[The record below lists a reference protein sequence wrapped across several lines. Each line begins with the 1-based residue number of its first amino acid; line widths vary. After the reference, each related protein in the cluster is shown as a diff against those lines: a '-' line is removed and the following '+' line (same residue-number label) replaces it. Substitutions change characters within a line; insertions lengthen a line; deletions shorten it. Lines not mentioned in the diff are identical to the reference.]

1 MNHYTQLTEVQ
12 RYQIY
17 TMIKA
22 GYHQS
27 AIANELEVHK
37 STISREITRN
47 RGLRGYRPKQAH
59 QLSLSRRRNK
69 KPVRVV
75 ESHWSEIERLIKL
88 YWSPEQISHR
98 LFTEQGYC
106 ISPEWIYQYIYRDKA
121 HGGTL
126 YRYLRCQKQRK
137 KRYGHYDKRGTL
149 VNQTWI
155 DERPECVED
164 RERIG
169 DWEGDTIVGA
179 RHKGVLVSLVERKSR
194 YTVLGHSLSK
204 TMNEVGNQ
212 IIIRLNELKGKVKTM
227 TYDNGREFGDHE
239 RIAKQLNT
247 QIYFAHPYRSWE
259 RGTNENTNGLIR
271 QFFPKSRSLIQ
282 VEEDEIQSTQ
292 DRLNH
297 RPRKCLNYK
306 TPHEV
311 FYNSKETLTVA
322 LNS

>member
-1 MNHYTQLTEVQ
+1 MNHYTQLTELQ

-17 TMIKA
+17 TMLKA
-22 GYHQS
+22 SYSQS
-27 AIANELEVHK
+27 AIAEELGVHK
-37 STISREITRN
+37 STICRELSRN

-59 QLSLSRRRNK
+59 LLSMNRRCNK
-69 KPVRVV
+69 KPVRVI
-75 ESHWSEIERLIKL
+75 ESHWREIERLLTL
-88 YWSPEQISHR
+88 YWSPEQISNR
-98 LFTEQGYC
+98 LLAEQDYQ
-106 ISPEWIYQYIYRDKA
+106 ISPEWIYQYIYQDKA
-121 HGGTL
+121 NGGCL
-126 YRYLRCQKQRK
+126 YRYLRCQKKRK

-155 DERPECVED
+155 DERPESVEA
-164 RERIG
+164 RQRIG
-169 DWEGDTIVGA
+169 DWEGDTLVGA

-194 YTVLGHSLSK
+194 FTVLGHSRSK
-204 TMNEVGNQ
+204 TMTEVGNQ
-212 IIIRLNELKGKVKTM
+212 IIIRLGGLKEKVKTM

-239 RIAKQLNT
+239 RIGKQLGAD
-247 QIYFAHPYRSWE
+247 IYFAHPYRSWE

-271 QFFPKSRSLIQ
+271 QFFPKTRSLIK
-282 VEEDEIQSTQ
+282 VSECELQSTQ
-292 DRLNH
+292 NRLNL

>member
-1 MNHYTQLTEVQ
+1 MV
-12 RYQIY
+12 I
-17 TMIKA
+17 
-22 GYHQS
+22 
-27 AIANELEVHK
+27 
-37 STISREITRN
+37 
-47 RGLRGYRPKQAH
+47 
-59 QLSLSRRRNK
+59 K
-69 KPVRVV
+69 KPVRII
-75 ESHWSEIERLIKL
+75 ESHWAEIERLLKL

-98 LFTEQGYC
+98 LSEEQDYP
-106 ISPEWIYQYIYRDKA
+106 ISAEWIYQYIYQDKA
-121 HGGTL
+121 TGGSL

-137 KRYGHYDKRGTL
+137 KRYGYYDKRGTL

-155 DERPECVED
+155 DERPKCVDD

-169 DWEGDTIVGA
+169 DWEGDTIVGT

-194 YTVLGHSLSK
+194 FTVLGHSRSK
-204 TMNEVGNQ
+204 TMDEVSNQ
-212 IIIRLNELKGKVKTM
+212 IIVRLKDLKGKVNTM

-239 RIAKQLNT
+239 RIARQLNT
-247 QIYFAHPYRSWE
+247 TIYFAHPYRSWE

-271 QFFPKSRSLIQ
+271 QFFPKNRSLID
-282 VEEDEIQSTQ
+282 VGEDELQLTQ

-311 FYNSKETLTVA
+311 FYNSNQSLTVA

>member
-12 RYQIY
+12 RYEIY

-22 GYHQS
+22 SYSQS
-27 AIANELEVHK
+27 AIADDLGVHK
-37 STISREITRN
+37 STISRELSRN
-47 RGLRGYRPKQAH
+47 SGLRGYRPKQAQ
-59 QLSLSRRRNK
+59 QLSLVRRCNK
-69 KPVRVV
+69 KLVRITAP
-75 ESHWSEIERLIKL
+75 HWMEIERLLKL
-88 YWSPEQISHR
+88 YWSPEQISNR
-98 LFTEQGYC
+98 LLAEQDYR
-106 ISPEWIYQYIYRDKA
+106 ISPEWIYQHIYQDKVN
-121 HGGTL
+121 GGSL

-137 KRYGHYDKRGTL
+137 KRYGYYDKRGTL

-155 DERPECVED
+155 DERPKCVDD

-169 DWEGDTIVGA
+169 DWEANTIVGA

-194 YTVLGHSLSK
+194 FTVLGHSRSK
-204 TMNEVGNQ
+204 TMTEVGDQ
-212 IIIRLNELKGKVKTM
+212 IIVRLGELKHKVNTM

-247 QIYFAHPYRSWE
+247 AIYFAHPYRSWE
-259 RGTNENTNGLIR
+259 RGTNENTSGLIR
-271 QFFPKSRSLIQ
+271 QFFPKARALIN
-282 VEEDEIQSTQ
+282 VSETEIQSTQ

-311 FYNSKETLTVA
+311 FYNSNQSLTVA

>member
-1 MNHYTQLTEVQ
+1 MNHYTQLTEIQ

-17 TMIKA
+17 TMKKA
-22 GYHQS
+22 SYSQTQ
-27 AIANELEVHK
+27 IADEIGVHK
-37 STISREITRN
+37 STISRELSRN
-47 RGLRGYRPKQAH
+47 CGLKGYRPKQAH
-59 QLSLSRRRNK
+59 QLALNRRSDK
-69 KPVRVV
+69 KPLRVI
-75 ESHWSEIERLIKL
+75 ESHWAEIERLIKL

-98 LFTEQGYC
+98 LLAEQAYP

-121 HGGTL
+121 NGGSL

-164 RERIG
+164 RHRIG

-194 YTVLGHSLSK
+194 FTVLGHSRSK
-204 TMNEVGNQ
+204 TMTEVGNQ
-212 IIIRLNELKGKVKTM
+212 IIVRLNRLKGKVKTI
-227 TYDNGREFGDHE
+227 TYDNGREFGEHE
-239 RIAKQLNT
+239 HIAKQLGAD
-247 QIYFAHPYRSWE
+247 IYFAHPYRSWE

-271 QFFPKSRSLIQ
+271 QFFPKTRSLIKID
-282 VEEDEIQSTQ
+282 ESEIQSTQ